1 MPRKTKI
8 ICTLGPAVDEQ
19 EMMEKL
25 IKAGMNVARFNF
37 SHGDY
42 EEQGSRI
49 ATLKKAREKVGLPV
63 AMLLD
68 TKGPEIRIGKFATGE
83 AFLKEGDI
91 FTLLNEDTDDGDN
104 TRVSVTY
111 KNLYNEVTEGTRILI
126 NDGLIEV
133 IVEKIDGKDVVCKV
147 QNGGRLTNR
156 KSINIP
162 NSKIKLPSMT
172 EKDKSDILFGIK
184 NGFDYI
190 AASFI
195 RKAEDVINIKK
206 VLKENGGEY
215 IKVISKIEN
224 REGIDNFDEILE
236 VSDGIMVA
244 RGDLGVEIPMEEVPI
259 RQKEFIKK
267 CGKAG
272 KIVVTATQM
281 LESMVNNPRP
291 TRAEVSDVA
300 NAIYDQTSAIMLSAE
315 SAAGKY
321 PIECVETM
329 DKIARSIEG
338 TIKYWKR
345 FRRKDFNIQERDC
358 EYNLNY
364 STCITAMNL
373 NTKAIF
379 AYTDTGR
386 TAMNLAGF
394 MPKCPIYAI
403 TPNKEVSKQLA
414 LVWNVNPILVERKD
428 SIDDMLEDGVE
439 IAKKVG
445 ILEKGELIAV
455 TGGSSILAKQHSDM
469 NRTIGGILKVE

>member
-8 ICTLGPAVDEQ
+8 ICTLGPAVDAQ
-19 EMMEKL
+19 EMMEGL

-42 EEQGSRI
+42 EEQGNRI
-49 ATLKKAREKVGLPV
+49 ETFKKAREAVGLPV

-83 AFLKEGDI
+83 AILNEGDT
-91 FTLLNEDTDDGDN
+91 FTLLNEDVDGDN
-104 TRVSVTY
+104 TKVSVTY
-111 KNLYNEVTEGTRILI
+111 KNLYNEVTPGTRILI

-133 IVEKIDGKDVVCKV
+133 IVEKIDGKDVVCRV
-147 QNGGRLTNR
+147 QNGGRLTNK

-162 NSKIKLPSMT
+162 NSKIQLPSMT

-195 RKAEDVINIKK
+195 RRAEDVINIKK
-206 VLKENGGEY
+206 VLKENGGKY

-224 REGIDNFDEILE
+224 REGIENFDAILE
-236 VSDGIMVA
+236 ASDGIMVA

-267 CGKAG
+267 CNKAG
-272 KIVVTATQM
+272 KLVVTATQM

-321 PIECVETM
+321 PIEAVKTM
-329 DKIARSIEG
+329 DTIARSIEG
-338 TIKYWKR
+338 SIKYWKR
-345 FRRKDFNIQERDC
+345 FKNREFPILEKDYEF
-358 EYNLNY
+358 NLNY
-364 STCITAMNL
+364 STCMTAMNL
-373 NTKAIF
+373 DAKAIF

-386 TAMNLAGF
+386 TAVNLAGF

-403 TPNKEVSKQLA
+403 TSNEEVSKQLA
-414 LVWNVNPILVERKD
+414 LVCNVNPILVEKQD
-428 SIDDMLEDGVE
+428 SIDDMIEAGVE
-439 IAKKVG
+439 KAKQVG
-445 ILEKGELIAV
+445 ILEKGELIAIA
-455 TGGSSILAKQHSDM
+455 GGASILAGQHSNM
-469 NRTIGGILKVE
+469 NKTIGGVLKV

>member
-8 ICTLGPAVDEQ
+8 ICTLGPAVDAQ
-19 EMMEKL
+19 EMMEGL

-49 ATLKKAREKVGLPV
+49 ETFKKAREKVGLPV

-83 AFLKEGDI
+83 AFLKEGDT
-91 FTLLNEDTDDGDN
+91 FTLLNEDIDDGDN

-111 KNLYNEVTEGTRILI
+111 KNLYNEVNIGTRILI

-133 IVEKIDGKDVVCKV
+133 IVEKIDGKDVVCRV
-147 QNGGRLTNR
+147 QNGGRLSNR

-195 RKAEDVINIKK
+195 RKAEDVKNIKK
-206 VLKENGGEY
+206 VLKDNGGEY

-224 REGIDNFDEILE
+224 REGIENFDEILE
-236 VSDGIMVA
+236 ASDGIMIA

-267 CGKAG
+267 CGRAG

-281 LESMVNNPRP
+281 LESMVSNPRP

-321 PIECVETM
+321 PIECVKTM
-329 DKIARSIEG
+329 DKIARSIESS
-338 TIKYWKR
+338 IKYWKR
-345 FRRKDFNIQERDC
+345 FKRREFPMVDKDYEF
-358 EYNLNY
+358 NLNY
-364 STCITAMNL
+364 STCMTAMNL
-373 NTKAIF
+373 DTKAIF
-379 AYTDTGR
+379 AYTNTGR

-403 TPNKEVSKQLA
+403 TPNEEVSKQLA
-414 LVWNVNPILVERKD
+414 LVCNVHPILVKKQD
-428 SIDDMLEDGVE
+428 SIDDMIQAGVE
-439 IAKKVG
+439 KAKEVG
-445 ILEKGELIAV
+445 ILEKGELIAIA
-455 TGGSSILAKQHSDM
+455 GGASILAGQHSEM
-469 NRTIGGILKVE
+469 NKTIGGVLRVE

>member
-19 EMMEKL
+19 KMMEGL

-42 EEQGSRI
+42 EEQGARI
-49 ATLKKAREKVGLPV
+49 ETFKNARKAVGLPV

-83 AFLKEGDI
+83 AILKEGDT
-91 FTLLNEDTDDGDN
+91 FTLLNDDIDGDN
-104 TRVSVTY
+104 TKVSVTY
-111 KNLYNEVTEGTRILI
+111 KNLYNEVTPGTRILI

-133 IVEKIDGKDVVCKV
+133 IVEKIDGKDVVCRV
-147 QNGGRLTNR
+147 QNGGRLTNK

-162 NSKIKLPSMT
+162 NSKIQLPSMT
-172 EKDKSDILFGIK
+172 DKDKSDILFGIK

-195 RKAEDVINIKK
+195 RRAEDVVNIKK

-224 REGIDNFDEILE
+224 REGIDNFDAILE

-267 CGKAG
+267 CNEAG

-321 PIECVETM
+321 PIECVQTM
-329 DKIARSIEG
+329 DKIAKSIESS
-338 TIKYWKR
+338 IKYWKR
-345 FRRKDFNIQERDC
+345 FKNREFPILEKDYEF
-358 EYNLNY
+358 NLNY
-364 STCITAMNL
+364 STCMTAMNL
-373 NTKAIF
+373 DTKAIF
-379 AYTDTGR
+379 AYTNTGR

-403 TPNKEVSKQLA
+403 TPNEEVSKQLA
-414 LVWNVNPILVERKD
+414 LVCNVNPILVEKKD
-428 SIDDMLEDGVE
+428 SIDEMIEDGVE
-439 IAKKVG
+439 KAKKLG
-445 ILEKGELIAV
+445 ILEKGELIAIA
-455 TGGSSILAKQHSDM
+455 GGASILAGQRSDM
-469 NRTIGGILKVE
+469 NKTIGGILKVE

>member
-8 ICTLGPAVDEQ
+8 ICTLGPAVDAQ
-19 EMMEKL
+19 EMMEGL

-42 EEQGSRI
+42 EEQGNRI
-49 ATLKKAREKVGLPV
+49 ETFKKAREAVGLPV

-83 AFLKEGDI
+83 AILNEGDT
-91 FTLLNEDTDDGDN
+91 FTLLNEDVDGDN
-104 TRVSVTY
+104 TKVSVTY
-111 KNLYNEVTEGTRILI
+111 KNLYNEVTPGTRILI

-147 QNGGRLTNR
+147 QNGGRLTNK

-162 NSKIKLPSMT
+162 NSKIQLPSMT
-172 EKDKSDILFGIK
+172 DKDKSDILFGIK

-195 RKAEDVINIKK
+195 RRAEDVVNIKK

-259 RQKEFIKK
+259 RQKEFIRK

-272 KIVVTATQM
+272 KPVVTATQM

-321 PIECVETM
+321 PIECVKTM
-329 DKIARSIEG
+329 DKIARSIESS
-338 TIKYWKR
+338 IKYWKR
-345 FRRKDFNIQERDC
+345 FKNNDFPIIEKDYEF
-358 EYNLNY
+358 NLNY
-364 STCITAMNL
+364 STCMTAMNL
-373 NTKAIF
+373 DTKAIF

-403 TPNKEVSKQLA
+403 TPNEEVSKYSFR
-414 LVWNVNPILVERKD
+414 I
-428 SIDDMLEDGVE
+428 
-439 IAKKVG
+439 
-445 ILEKGELIAV
+445 
-455 TGGSSILAKQHSDM
+455 
-469 NRTIGGILKVE
+469 

>member
-19 EMMEKL
+19 KMMEGL

-49 ATLKKAREKVGLPV
+49 ETFKKAREAVGLPV

-83 AFLKEGDI
+83 AYLNEGDT
-91 FTLLNEDTDDGDN
+91 FTLLNEDIDGDN
-104 TRVSVTY
+104 TKVSVTY
-111 KNLYNEVTEGTRILI
+111 KNLYNEVTPGTRILI

-133 IVEKIDGKDVVCKV
+133 IVEKIDGKNVVCKV
-147 QNGGRLTNR
+147 QNGGRLSNK

-162 NSKIKLPSMT
+162 NSKIQLPSMT

-195 RKAEDVINIKK
+195 RRAEDVVNIKK

-267 CGKAG
+267 CNRAG

-321 PIECVETM
+321 PIECVKTM
-329 DKIARSIEG
+329 NKIARAVEDS
-338 TIKYWKR
+338 IKYWKR
-345 FRRKDFNIQERDC
+345 FKNRDFKIIERD
-358 EYNLNY
+358 YGNNLNY
-364 STCITAMNL
+364 STCMTAMNL
-373 NTKAIF
+373 DTKAIF
-379 AYTDTGR
+379 AYTNTGR
-386 TAMNLAGF
+386 TARNIAGF

-403 TPNKEVSKQLA
+403 TSNEEVSKQLA
-414 LVWNVNPILVERKD
+414 LVCNVNPILVEENED
-428 SIDDMLEDGVE
+428 IDAMIEAGVE
-439 IAKKVG
+439 KAKKVG
-445 ILEKGELIAV
+445 ILEKGDIIAIA
-455 TGGSSILAKQHSDM
+455 GGASILDGQHSEM
-469 NRTIGGILKVE
+469 NKTIGGILRVE

>member
-8 ICTLGPAVDEQ
+8 ICTLGPAVDDQ
-19 EMMEKL
+19 AMMEGL

-42 EEQGSRI
+42 EEQGARI
-49 ATLKKAREKVGLPV
+49 ETFKNARKAVGMPV

-83 AFLKEGDI
+83 AILKEGDT
-91 FTLLNEDTDDGDN
+91 FTLLNEDVDGDN
-104 TRVSVTY
+104 TKVSVTY
-111 KNLYNEVTEGTRILI
+111 KNLYNEVTPGTRILI

-133 IVEKIDGKDVVCKV
+133 IVEKIDGKDVVCRV
-147 QNGGRLTNR
+147 QNGGRLTNK

-162 NSKIKLPSMT
+162 NSKIQLPSMT
-172 EKDKSDILFGIK
+172 DKDKSDILFGIK

-195 RKAEDVINIKK
+195 RRAEDVVNIKK

-224 REGIDNFDEILE
+224 REGIDNFDAILE

-267 CGKAG
+267 CNEAG

-300 NAIYDQTSAIMLSAE
+300 NAIYDQTRAIMLSAE
-315 SAAGKY
+315 SEAGKY
-321 PIECVETM
+321 PIECVQTM
-329 DKIARSIEG
+329 DKIAKSIESS
-338 TIKYWKR
+338 IKYWKR
-345 FRRKDFNIQERDC
+345 FKNREFPILEKDYEF
-358 EYNLNY
+358 NLNY
-364 STCITAMNL
+364 STCMTAMNL
-373 NTKAIF
+373 DTKAIF
-379 AYTDTGR
+379 AYTNTGR

-403 TPNKEVSKQLA
+403 TPNEEVSKQLA
-414 LVWNVNPILVERKD
+414 LVCNVNPILVDKKD
-428 SIDDMLEDGVE
+428 SIDDMIEDGVE
-439 IAKKVG
+439 KAKELG
-445 ILEKGELIAV
+445 ILEKGELIAIA
-455 TGGSSILAKQHSDM
+455 GGASILAGQRSDM
-469 NRTIGGILKVE
+469 NKTIGGILKVE

>member
-8 ICTLGPAVDEQ
+8 ICTLGPAVDAQ
-19 EMMEKL
+19 EMMEGL

-42 EEQGSRI
+42 EEQSSRI
-49 ATLKKAREKVGLPV
+49 ETFKKARASVGLPV

-83 AFLKEGDI
+83 ANLKAGDT
-91 FTLLNEDTDDGDN
+91 FTLLNEDVDGDD
-104 TRVSVTY
+104 TKVSVTY
-111 KNLYNEVTEGTRILI
+111 KNLYNEVSVGTRILI

-133 IVEKIDGKDVVCKV
+133 IVEKIDGKDVVCRV
-147 QNGGRLTNR
+147 QNGGRLTNK

-162 NSKIKLPSMT
+162 NSKIQLPSMT
-172 EKDKSDILFGIK
+172 EKDKSDIIFGIK

-195 RKAEDVINIKK
+195 RRAEDVINIKK

-272 KIVVTATQM
+272 KPVVTATQM

-321 PIECVETM
+321 PIDCVKTM

-338 TIKYWKR
+338 SINYWKR
-345 FRRKDFNIQERDC
+345 FRNGEFPILEKDYEF
-358 EYNLNY
+358 NLNY
-364 STCITAMNL
+364 STCMTAMNL
-373 NTKAIF
+373 ETKAIF

-394 MPKCPIYAI
+394 LPKCPIYAI
-403 TPNKEVSKQLA
+403 TANEEVAKQLA
-414 LVWNVNPILVERKD
+414 LVCNVNPILVERKE
-428 SIDDMLEDGVE
+428 SIDEMLENGVE
-439 IAKKVG
+439 KAKEVG
-445 ILEKGELIAV
+445 ILGKGELIAIA
-455 TGGSSILAKQHSDM
+455 GGASILEGQHSEM
-469 NRTIGGILKVE
+469 NKTIGGILRVE

>member
-19 EMMEKL
+19 KMMEGL

-42 EEQGSRI
+42 EEQGARI
-49 ATLKKAREKVGLPV
+49 ETFKNARKAVGMPV

-68 TKGPEIRIGKFATGE
+68 TKGREIRIGKFATGE
-83 AFLKEGDI
+83 AILKEGDT
-91 FTLLNEDTDDGDN
+91 FTLLNDDIDGDN
-104 TRVSVTY
+104 TKVSVTY
-111 KNLYNEVTEGTRILI
+111 KNLYNEVTPGTRILI

-133 IVEKIDGKDVVCKV
+133 IVEKIDGKDVVCRV
-147 QNGGRLTNR
+147 QNGGRLTNK

-162 NSKIKLPSMT
+162 NSKIQLPSMT
-172 EKDKSDILFGIK
+172 DKDKSDILFGIK

-195 RKAEDVINIKK
+195 RRAEDVVNIKK

-224 REGIDNFDEILE
+224 REGIDNFDAILE

-267 CGKAG
+267 CNEAG

-321 PIECVETM
+321 PIVCVQTM
-329 DKIARSIEG
+329 DKIAKSIENS
-338 TIKYWKR
+338 IKYWKR
-345 FRRKDFNIQERDC
+345 FKNREFPILEKDYEF
-358 EYNLNY
+358 NLNY
-364 STCITAMNL
+364 STCMTAMNL
-373 NTKAIF
+373 DTKAIF
-379 AYTDTGR
+379 AYTNTGR

-403 TPNKEVSKQLA
+403 TPNEEVSKQLA
-414 LVWNVNPILVERKD
+414 LVCNVNPILVEKKD
-428 SIDDMLEDGVE
+428 SIDEMIEDGVE
-439 IAKKVG
+439 KAKKLG
-445 ILEKGELIAV
+445 ILEKGELIAIA
-455 TGGSSILAKQHSDM
+455 GGASILAGQRSDM
-469 NRTIGGILKVE
+469 NKTIGGILKVE

>member
-8 ICTLGPAVDEQ
+8 ICTLGPAVDDQ
-19 EMMEKL
+19 KMMEGL
-25 IKAGMNVARFNF
+25 IRAGMNVARFNF

-42 EEQGSRI
+42 EEQGARI
-49 ATLKKAREKVGLPV
+49 ETFKNARKAVGKPV

-83 AFLKEGDI
+83 AILKEGDT
-91 FTLLNEDTDDGDN
+91 FTLLNEDVDGDN
-104 TRVSVTY
+104 TKVSVTY
-111 KNLYNEVTEGTRILI
+111 KNLYNEVTPGTRILI

-133 IVEKIDGKDVVCKV
+133 IVEKIDGKDVVCRV
-147 QNGGRLTNR
+147 QNGGRLTNK

-162 NSKIKLPSMT
+162 NSKIQLPSMT
-172 EKDKSDILFGIK
+172 DKDKSDILFGIK

-195 RKAEDVINIKK
+195 RRAEDVINIKK

-224 REGIDNFDEILE
+224 REGIENFDAILE
-236 VSDGIMVA
+236 ASDGIMVA

-267 CGKAG
+267 CNRAG
-272 KIVVTATQM
+272 KLVVTATQM

-321 PIECVETM
+321 PIECVQTM
-329 DKIARSIEG
+329 DKIARSVEDS
-338 TIKYWKR
+338 IKYWKR
-345 FRRKDFNIQERDC
+345 FKNREFPILEKDYEF
-358 EYNLNY
+358 NLNY
-364 STCITAMNL
+364 STCMTAMNL
-373 NTKAIF
+373 DTKAIF
-379 AYTDTGR
+379 AYTNTGR

-403 TPNKEVSKQLA
+403 TPNEEVSKQLA
-414 LVWNVNPILVERKD
+414 LVCNVNPILVDKKE
-428 SIDDMLEDGVE
+428 SIDEMIENGVE
-439 IAKKVG
+439 KAKELG
-445 ILEKGELIAV
+445 ILEKGELIAIA
-455 TGGSSILAKQHSDM
+455 GGASILAGQRSDM
-469 NRTIGGILKVE
+469 NKTIGGILKVE

>member
-8 ICTLGPAVDEQ
+8 ICTLGPAVDDQ
-19 EMMEKL
+19 KMMEGL
-25 IKAGMNVARFNF
+25 IRAGMNVARFNF

-42 EEQGSRI
+42 EEQGARI
-49 ATLKKAREKVGLPV
+49 ETFKNARKAVGKPV

-83 AFLKEGDI
+83 AILKEGDT
-91 FTLLNEDTDDGDN
+91 FTLLNEDVDGDN
-104 TRVSVTY
+104 TKVSVTY
-111 KNLYNEVTEGTRILI
+111 KNLYNEVTPGTRILI

-133 IVEKIDGKDVVCKV
+133 IVEKIDGKDVVCRV
-147 QNGGRLTNR
+147 QNGGRLTNK

-162 NSKIKLPSMT
+162 NSKIQLPSMT
-172 EKDKSDILFGIK
+172 DKDKSDILFGIK

-195 RKAEDVINIKK
+195 RRAEDVINIKK

-224 REGIDNFDEILE
+224 REGIENFDAILE
-236 VSDGIMVA
+236 ASDGIMVA

-267 CGKAG
+267 CNRAG
-272 KIVVTATQM
+272 KLVVTATQM

-321 PIECVETM
+321 PIECVKTM
-329 DKIARSIEG
+329 DKIARTVEDS
-338 TIKYWKR
+338 IKYWKR
-345 FRRKDFNIQERDC
+345 FKNREFPILEKDYEF
-358 EYNLNY
+358 NLNY
-364 STCITAMNL
+364 STCMTAMNL
-373 NTKAIF
+373 DTKAIF
-379 AYTDTGR
+379 AYTNTGR

-403 TPNKEVSKQLA
+403 TPNEEVSKQLA
-414 LVWNVNPILVERKD
+414 LVCNVNPILVDKKE
-428 SIDDMLEDGVE
+428 SIDEMIENGVE
-439 IAKKVG
+439 KAKELG
-445 ILEKGELIAV
+445 ILEKGELIAIA
-455 TGGSSILAKQHSDM
+455 GGASILAGQRSDM
-469 NRTIGGILKVE
+469 NKTIGGILKVE

>member
-8 ICTLGPAVDEQ
+8 ICTLGPTVDEQ
-19 EMMEKL
+19 KMMEGL

-49 ATLKKAREKVGLPV
+49 ETFKKAREAVGLPV

-83 AFLKEGDI
+83 AYLNEGDT
-91 FTLLNEDTDDGDN
+91 FTLLNEDIDGDN
-104 TRVSVTY
+104 TKVSVTY
-111 KNLYNEVTEGTRILI
+111 KNLYNEVTPGTRILI

-133 IVEKIDGKDVVCKV
+133 IVEKIDGKNVVCKV
-147 QNGGRLTNR
+147 QNGGRLSNK

-162 NSKIKLPSMT
+162 NSKIQLPSMT

-195 RKAEDVINIKK
+195 RRAEDVVNIKK

-267 CGKAG
+267 CNRAG

-321 PIECVETM
+321 PIECVKTM
-329 DKIARSIEG
+329 NKIARAVEDS
-338 TIKYWKR
+338 IKYWKR
-345 FRRKDFNIQERDC
+345 FKNRDFKIIERDY
-358 EYNLNY
+358 ENNLNY
-364 STCITAMNL
+364 STCMTAMNL
-373 NTKAIF
+373 DTKAIF
-379 AYTDTGR
+379 AYTNTGR
-386 TAMNLAGF
+386 TARNIAGF

-403 TPNKEVSKQLA
+403 TSNEEVSKQLA
-414 LVWNVNPILVERKD
+414 LVCNVNPILVEENED
-428 SIDDMLEDGVE
+428 IDAMIEAGVE
-439 IAKKVG
+439 KAKKVG
-445 ILEKGELIAV
+445 ILEKGDIIAIA
-455 TGGSSILAKQHSDM
+455 GGASILDGQHSEM
-469 NRTIGGILKVE
+469 NKTIGGILRVE

>member
-1 MPRKTKI
+1 MTQK
-8 ICTLGPAVDEQ
+8 
-19 EMMEKL
+19 MMEGL
-25 IKAGMNVARFNF
+25 IRAGMNVARFNF

-42 EEQGSRI
+42 EEQGARI
-49 ATLKKAREKVGLPV
+49 ETFKNARKAVGKPV

-83 AFLKEGDI
+83 AILKEGDT
-91 FTLLNEDTDDGDN
+91 FTLLNEDVDGDN
-104 TRVSVTY
+104 TKVSVTY
-111 KNLYNEVTEGTRILI
+111 KNLYNEVTPGTRILI

-133 IVEKIDGKDVVCKV
+133 IVEKIDGKDVVCRV
-147 QNGGRLTNR
+147 QNGGRLTNK

-162 NSKIKLPSMT
+162 NSKIQLPSMT
-172 EKDKSDILFGIK
+172 DKDKSDILFGIK

-195 RKAEDVINIKK
+195 RRAEDVINIKK

-224 REGIDNFDEILE
+224 REGIENFDAILE
-236 VSDGIMVA
+236 ASDGIMVA

-267 CGKAG
+267 CNRAG
-272 KIVVTATQM
+272 KLVVTATQM

-321 PIECVETM
+321 PIECVKTM
-329 DKIARSIEG
+329 DKIARSVEDS
-338 TIKYWKR
+338 IKYWKR
-345 FRRKDFNIQERDC
+345 FKNREFPILEKDYEF
-358 EYNLNY
+358 NLNY
-364 STCITAMNL
+364 STCMTAMNL
-373 NTKAIF
+373 DTKAIF
-379 AYTDTGR
+379 AYTNTGR

-403 TPNKEVSKQLA
+403 TPNEEVSKQLA
-414 LVWNVNPILVERKD
+414 LVCNVNPILVDKKE
-428 SIDDMLEDGVE
+428 SIDEMIENGVE
-439 IAKKVG
+439 KAKKLG
-445 ILEKGELIAV
+445 ILEKGELIAIA
-455 TGGSSILAKQHSDM
+455 GGASILAGQRSDM
-469 NRTIGGILKVE
+469 NKTIGGI

>member
-19 EMMEKL
+19 KMMEGL

-42 EEQGSRI
+42 EEQGARI
-49 ATLKKAREKVGLPV
+49 ETFKNARKAVGLPV

-83 AFLKEGDI
+83 AILKEGDT
-91 FTLLNEDTDDGDN
+91 FTLLNEDVDGDN
-104 TRVSVTY
+104 TKVSVTY
-111 KNLYNEVTEGTRILI
+111 KNLYNEVTPGTRILI

-133 IVEKIDGKDVVCKV
+133 IVEKIDGKDVVCRV
-147 QNGGRLTNR
+147 QNGGRLTNK

-162 NSKIKLPSMT
+162 NSKIQLPSMT
-172 EKDKSDILFGIK
+172 DKDKSDILFGIK

-195 RKAEDVINIKK
+195 RRAEDVVNIKK

-224 REGIDNFDEILE
+224 REGIDNFDAILE

-267 CGKAG
+267 CNEAG

-321 PIECVETM
+321 PIECVQTM
-329 DKIARSIEG
+329 DKIAKSIESS
-338 TIKYWKR
+338 IKYWKR
-345 FRRKDFNIQERDC
+345 FKNREFPILEKDYEF
-358 EYNLNY
+358 NLNY
-364 STCITAMNL
+364 STCMTAMNL
-373 NTKAIF
+373 DTKAIF
-379 AYTDTGR
+379 AYTNTGR

-403 TPNKEVSKQLA
+403 TPNEEVSKQLA
-414 LVWNVNPILVERKD
+414 LVCNVNPILVENKN
-428 SIDDMLEDGVE
+428 SIDEMIEDGVE
-439 IAKKVG
+439 KAKELG
-445 ILEKGELIAV
+445 ILEKGELIAIA
-455 TGGSSILAKQHSDM
+455 GGASILAGQRSDM
-469 NRTIGGILKVE
+469 NKTIGGILKVE

>member
-8 ICTLGPAVDEQ
+8 ICTLGPAVDDQ
-19 EMMEKL
+19 AMMEGL

-42 EEQGSRI
+42 EEQGARI
-49 ATLKKAREKVGLPV
+49 ETFKNARKAVGLPV

-83 AFLKEGDI
+83 AILKEGDT
-91 FTLLNEDTDDGDN
+91 FTLLNEDVDGDN
-104 TRVSVTY
+104 TKVSVTY
-111 KNLYNEVTEGTRILI
+111 KNLYNEVTPGTRILI

-133 IVEKIDGKDVVCKV
+133 IVEKIDGKDVVCRV
-147 QNGGRLTNR
+147 QNGGRLTNK

-162 NSKIKLPSMT
+162 NSKIQLPSMT
-172 EKDKSDILFGIK
+172 DKDKSDILFGIK

-195 RKAEDVINIKK
+195 RRAEDVVNIKK

-224 REGIDNFDEILE
+224 REGIDNFDAILE

-267 CGKAG
+267 CNEAG

-321 PIECVETM
+321 PIECVQTM
-329 DKIARSIEG
+329 DKIAKSIESS
-338 TIKYWKR
+338 IKYWKR
-345 FRRKDFNIQERDC
+345 FKNREFPILEKDYEF
-358 EYNLNY
+358 NLNY
-364 STCITAMNL
+364 STCMTAMNL
-373 NTKAIF
+373 DTKAIF
-379 AYTDTGR
+379 AYTNTGR

-403 TPNKEVSKQLA
+403 TPNEEVSKQLA
-414 LVWNVNPILVERKD
+414 LVCNVNPILVENKN
-428 SIDDMLEDGVE
+428 SIDEMIEDGVE
-439 IAKKVG
+439 KAKELG
-445 ILEKGELIAV
+445 ILEKGELIAIA
-455 TGGSSILAKQHSDM
+455 GGASILAGQRSDM
-469 NRTIGGILKVE
+469 NKTIGGILKVE

>member
-8 ICTLGPAVDEQ
+8 ICTLGPAVDAQ
-19 EMMEKL
+19 EMMEGL

-42 EEQGSRI
+42 EEQGNRI
-49 ATLKKAREKVGLPV
+49 ETFKKAREAVGLPV

-83 AFLKEGDI
+83 AILNEGDT
-91 FTLLNEDTDDGDN
+91 FTLLNEDVDGDN
-104 TRVSVTY
+104 TKVSVTY
-111 KNLYNEVTEGTRILI
+111 KNLENEVTPGTRILI

-147 QNGGRLTNR
+147 QNGGRLTNK

-162 NSKIKLPSMT
+162 NSKIQLPSMT
-172 EKDKSDILFGIK
+172 DKDKSDILFGIK

-195 RKAEDVINIKK
+195 RRAEDVVNIKK

-259 RQKEFIKK
+259 RQKEFIQK

-321 PIECVETM
+321 PIECVRTM
-329 DKIARSIEG
+329 DKIAKAVEG
-338 TIKYWKR
+338 SIKYWKR
-345 FRRKDFNIQERDC
+345 FKNREFDLNEEDY

-364 STCITAMNL
+364 STCLTAMRMDA
-373 NTKAIF
+373 KAIF
-379 AYTDTGR
+379 AYTHTGR
-386 TAMNLAGF
+386 TVKNLAGF
-394 MPKCPIYAI
+394 LPKCPIYAI
-403 TPNKEVSKQLA
+403 TDNKTIYKQLA
-414 LVWNVNPILVERKD
+414 LIFGVRPIYVETKD
-428 SIDDMLEDGVE
+428 SIEDMIKDGVE
-439 IAKKVG
+439 IAEKVG
-445 ILEKGELIAV
+445 VVKKGDLVAV
-455 TGGSSILAKQHSDM
+455 AGGASILTDENNHL
-469 NRTIGGILKVE
+469 NE

>member
-8 ICTLGPAVDEQ
+8 ICTLGPAVDDQ
-19 EMMEKL
+19 KMMEGL

-42 EEQGSRI
+42 EEQGTRI
-49 ATLKKAREKVGLPV
+49 ENFKNARKAVGLPV

-83 AFLKEGDI
+83 AYLNEGDT
-91 FTLLNEDTDDGDN
+91 FTLLNEDVDGDN
-104 TRVSVTY
+104 TKVSVSY
-111 KNLYNEVTEGTRILI
+111 KNLYNEVTPGTRILI

-133 IVEKIDGKDVVCKV
+133 VVERIEGKDVVCKV
-147 QNGGRLTNR
+147 ANGGKLSNK

-162 NSKIKLPSMT
+162 NSKIQLPSMT
-172 EKDKSDILFGIK
+172 DKDKSDILFGIK

-195 RKAEDVINIKK
+195 RKAEDVVNIKK

-259 RQKEFIKK
+259 RQKEFIRK
-267 CGKAG
+267 CGNAG

-321 PIECVETM
+321 PIECVQTM
-329 DKIARSIEG
+329 DKIARAIEG
-338 TIKYWKR
+338 SIKYWKR
-345 FRRKDFNIQERDC
+345 FKNREFPVIEKDYEF
-358 EYNLNY
+358 NLNY
-364 STCITAMNL
+364 STCMTAMNL
-373 NTKAIF
+373 DTKAIF

-403 TPNKEVSKQLA
+403 TANEEVSKQLA
-414 LVWNVNPILVERKD
+414 LVCNVNPILVEKQD
-428 SIDDMLEDGVE
+428 SIDDMIQAGVE
-439 IAKKVG
+439 KAKEVG
-445 ILEKGELIAV
+445 ILEKGELIAIA
-455 TGGSSILAKQHSDM
+455 GGASILDGQRSDM
-469 NRTIGGILKVE
+469 NKTIGGILKVE

>member
-8 ICTLGPAVDEQ
+8 ICTLGPAVDAQ
-19 EMMEKL
+19 EMMEGL

-49 ATLKKAREKVGLPV
+49 ETFKKAREAVGLPV

-83 AFLKEGDI
+83 ATLKEGDT
-91 FTLLNEDTDDGDN
+91 FTLLNEDVDGDN
-104 TRVSVTY
+104 TKVSVSY
-111 KNLYNEVTEGTRILI
+111 KNLYNEVSVGTRILI
-126 NDGLIEV
+126 NDGLIEIV
-133 IVEKIDGKDVVCKV
+133 VEKIDGKDVVCRV
-147 QNGGRLTNR
+147 ENGGRLSNK

-162 NSKIKLPSMT
+162 NSKIQLPSMT
-172 EKDKSDILFGIK
+172 DKDKSDILFGIK

-195 RKAEDVINIKK
+195 RKAEDVRNIRK

-215 IKVISKIEN
+215 IKIISKIEN
-224 REGIDNFDEILE
+224 REGIENFDKILE
-236 VSDGIMVA
+236 ASDGIMVA

-259 RQKEFIKK
+259 RQKEFIRK
-267 CGKAG
+267 CGRMG

-300 NAIYDQTSAIMLSAE
+300 NAVYDQTSAIMLSAE

-321 PIECVETM
+321 PIEAVQTM
-329 DKIARSIEG
+329 DKIARAIESS
-338 TIKYWKR
+338 IKYWKR
-345 FRRKDFNIQERDC
+345 FKNREFPVLEKDYEF
-358 EYNLNY
+358 NLNY
-364 STCITAMNL
+364 STCMTAMNL
-373 NTKAIF
+373 DTKAIF

-403 TPNKEVSKQLA
+403 TANEEVAKQLA
-414 LVWNVNPILVERKD
+414 LVCNVNPIFVKRDEN
-428 SIDDMLEDGVE
+428 IDNMIQAGVE
-439 IAKKVG
+439 KAKQVG
-445 ILEKGELIAV
+445 ILEKGDLIAIA
-455 TGGSSILAKQHSDM
+455 GGASILDGQHSEM
-469 NRTIGGILKVE
+469 NKTIGGILKVE

>member
-19 EMMEKL
+19 KMMEGL

-49 ATLKKAREKVGLPV
+49 ETFKKAREAVGLPV

-83 AFLKEGDI
+83 AYLNEGDT
-91 FTLLNEDTDDGDN
+91 FTLLNENIDGDN
-104 TRVSVTY
+104 TKVSVTY
-111 KNLYNEVTEGTRILI
+111 KNLYNEVTPGTRILI

-133 IVEKIDGKDVVCKV
+133 IVEKIDGKNVVCKV
-147 QNGGRLTNR
+147 QNGGRLSNK

-162 NSKIKLPSMT
+162 NSKIQLPSMT

-195 RKAEDVINIKK
+195 RRAEDVVNIKK

-267 CGKAG
+267 CNRAG

-321 PIECVETM
+321 PIECVKTM
-329 DKIARSIEG
+329 NKIARAVEDS
-338 TIKYWKR
+338 IKYWKR
-345 FRRKDFNIQERDC
+345 FKNRDFKIIERDY
-358 EYNLNY
+358 ENNLNY
-364 STCITAMNL
+364 STCMTAMNL
-373 NTKAIF
+373 DTKAIF
-379 AYTDTGR
+379 AYTNTGR
-386 TAMNLAGF
+386 TARNIAGF

-403 TPNKEVSKQLA
+403 TSNEEVSKQLA
-414 LVWNVNPILVERKD
+414 LVCNVNPILVEENED
-428 SIDDMLEDGVE
+428 IDAMIEAGVE
-439 IAKKVG
+439 KAKKVG
-445 ILEKGELIAV
+445 ILEKGDIIAIA
-455 TGGSSILAKQHSDM
+455 GGASILDGQHSEM
-469 NRTIGGILKVE
+469 NKTIGGILRVE